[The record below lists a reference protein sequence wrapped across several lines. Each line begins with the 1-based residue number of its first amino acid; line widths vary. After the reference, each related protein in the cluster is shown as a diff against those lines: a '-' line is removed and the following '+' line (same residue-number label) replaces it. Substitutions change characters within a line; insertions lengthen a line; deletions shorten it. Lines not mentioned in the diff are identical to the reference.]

1 MMKTMTRDIRLVIDF
16 AFRFLVL
23 LGCLAVGLLM
33 VIGGARAAMAATL
46 KPDVVLTGTVLTLG
60 DLFDGLS
67 EEKARTVLGPA
78 PRPGADMVLNAHTL
92 MRIAA
97 SLDLPWRPAAVT
109 DQVRVSTAA
118 TIIDAATVEALVKD
132 ALVSKGLTGSFSL
145 LFAGAVPEI
154 VLPQDQPAQA
164 EIANIRYNPGKDVFE
179 ATLSAPSIANPVQ
192 KISLSG
198 QIEHKALIP
207 VLRSTLRNGDII
219 GPTDFETIEVSVR
232 DLQKDY
238 ILDPAE
244 LTGMTPRRLASAG
257 KPLRLMDFENPQM
270 VGRGEVVTLIYSQG
284 PLTLTAK
291 GKALQNGARGDIIRV
306 VNVNSSRALEGLV
319 TDTREITIAQQ

>member
-145 LFAGAVPEI
+145 ARCPRSCCRRISRRRPRSLTSATI
-154 VLPQDQPAQA
+154 PA
-164 EIANIRYNPGKDVFE
+164 RTFSKRHCPR
-179 ATLSAPSIANPVQ
+179 P
-192 KISLSG
+192 
-198 QIEHKALIP
+198 
-207 VLRSTLRNGDII
+207 RS
-219 GPTDFETIEVSVR
+219 PTRCRKF
-232 DLQKDY
+232 
-238 ILDPAE
+238 P
-244 LTGMTPRRLASAG
+244 
-257 KPLRLMDFENPQM
+257 
-270 VGRGEVVTLIYSQG
+270 
-284 PLTLTAK
+284 
-291 GKALQNGARGDIIRV
+291 
-306 VNVNSSRALEGLV
+306 
-319 TDTREITIAQQ
+319 